1 MTDRRGVV
9 AKRAEDLVPGVPY
22 VRGWARA
29 RRGAGTLADQLV
41 LLGLDSDFP
50 GLAADVNVSG
60 DGLVQLGTVRPE
72 AAELLARLIT
82 AGLQAELYGAET
94 EKPASPSVERPR
106 PERPQ
111 TPTGDGSSMLL

>member
-22 VRGWARA
+22 VRGWNRA
-29 RRGAGTLADQLV
+29 RRSAGTLADQLV

-50 GLAADVNVSG
+50 GLLADVNVFG

-72 AAELLARLIT
+72 AADLLAKLIT
-82 AGLQAELYGAET
+82 VGLEAESHGMAAET
-94 EKPASPSVERPR
+94 PPATRRQAPAA
-106 PERPQ
+106 
-111 TPTGDGSSMLL
+111 

>member
-29 RRGAGTLADQLV
+29 RRSAGTLADQLV

-50 GLAADVNVSG
+50 GLVADVNVFG

-72 AAELLARLIT
+72 AAELLAQLIT
-82 AGLQAELYGAET
+82 AGLDAEMDSKAAEALPSSRHET
-94 EKPASPSVERPR
+94 PAA
-106 PERPQ
+106 
-111 TPTGDGSSMLL
+111 